1 MNVKIEI
8 DTKTFVRFW
17 LVVIGFVLAGM
28 LLYSAST
35 ALIIVGSALFAA
47 IALNPPVNRLARLLP
62 GKSRVAGTALAYITV
77 LILLGAI
84 IFLIIPT
91 IIEQTSKF
99 IQTIPT
105 LVTSAT
111 QGGLGL
117 SELVDKYHLQGQ
129 IDSVI
134 NSAKASFADL
144 AKGVGYNLILSIGSV
159 FSFITSGILIL
170 VLTFLMLVEGP
181 IWIEKIW
188 SVYNDEDRMQY
199 HKRMATRMY
208 NVVTNYIIGQLSVS
222 AVGAFSAGIMV
233 FLMCLAFNVPFN
245 LIIPSAAIIFVLALI
260 PLFGSVLGG
269 IIVAL
274 ILALNNITAALVF
287 IIIFI
292 IYQQVEA
299 NYISPKI
306 QSKRME
312 LSALM
317 ILVAVTVGIYM
328 FGIIGGIISIPI
340 AGCIKVLVEDYF
352 ARAKVNRENS
362 KKPLNKFFKKLQEK

>member
-17 LVVIGFVLAGM
+17 LVVIAFVLAGV

-111 QGGLGL
+111 QGSLGL
-117 SELVDKYHLQGQ
+117 SEFIDKYHLQGQ

-222 AVGAFSAGIMV
+222 AVGAFSTAIMV

-245 LIIPSAAIIFVLALI
+245 LIIPSAAIVFVLALI

-269 IIVAL
+269 VLVAL